1 MLENV
6 ALIIIQRILREVQRA
21 MGFPCGSAGKE
32 STCSG
37 RPGFNPWVGKIPWR
51 RERLPIPVLWF
62 GTGEGPK
69 PHPHDCT
76 LGESSREAQSGRRL
90 LGTNGDKRR
99 QVGPGWG
106 ACRQSR
112 SGVGRVQG
120 PSPETG
126 GHRCRGLVFNWVQ

>member
-62 GTGEGPK
+62 GEF
-69 PHPHDCT
+69 
-76 LGESSREAQSGRRL
+76 
-90 LGTNGDKRR
+90 
-99 QVGPGWG
+99 
-106 ACRQSR
+106 
-112 SGVGRVQG
+112 
-120 PSPETG
+120 
-126 GHRCRGLVFNWVQ
+126 RGLYSSWGRKESDTTEQLSLHFHFHRGLWRFIETREDFRLRK